1 MSDLSD
7 LTSAPAVTVTVVV
20 CRSDLGRLGAT
31 LSSLDRAVQR
41 LEQRTPLYLIDHSLD
56 EHYSD
61 EVRALLSDPGYSSL
75 LDIQHLVRTR
85 NPGFGSGHNSILS
98 LPMGDCHLILNPDV
112 ELQDDFLIRAR
123 QTLPEP
129 SDVAVLAPRG
139 TNDTG
144 QEEYLAKRYPSV
156 LVLLMRAF
164 APGWLQKPVQKQMSR
179 YELQDLPISG
189 PLQDVPLLSG
199 CCMVVQPR
207 AFRAVGGFEERFF
220 RYFEDYDLCMRL
232 LSEGRGVRDPSH
244 LMVHHGGQAA
254 RKGWRHILW
263 FLRGGLRFF
272 NSWGWRWV

>member
-7 LTSAPAVTVTVVV
+7 LTSAAAVTVTVVL
-20 CRSDLGRLGAT
+20 CRSDIGRLGAT

-56 EHYSD
+56 ERYSD

-112 ELQDDFLIRAR
+112 ELQDDFLIRVR
-123 QTLPEP
+123 QTMAEQ

-139 TNDTG
+139 TDELG
-144 QEEYLAKRYPSV
+144 KEEYLAKRYPSV

-164 APGWLQKPVQKQMSR
+164 APGWLQKPVHKQMSR

-207 AFRAVGGFEERFF
+207 AFRAVGGFDERFF
-220 RYFEDYDLCMRL
+220 LYFEDYDLCMRL
-232 LSEGRGVRDPSH
+232 LSEGRVVRDPSH
-244 LMVHHGGQAA
+244 LIVHHGGQAA

>member
-1 MSDLSD
+1 MSDLSEP
-7 LTSAPAVTVTVVV
+7 TSAPAVTVTVVL

-31 LSSLDRAVQR
+31 LSSLDRAAQR
-41 LEQRTPLYLIDHSLD
+41 LQLRTPLYLIDHSLD

-61 EVRALLSDPGYSSL
+61 EVGALLSDPGYSSL

-123 QTLPEP
+123 QTMAEQA
-129 SDVAVLAPRG
+129 DVAVLAPRG
-139 TNDTG
+139 ADELG
-144 QEEYLAKRYPSV
+144 KEEYLAKRYPSV

-164 APGWLQKPVQKQMSR
+164 APGWLQKPVHKQMSR

-199 CCMVVQPR
+199 CCMVVQPQ
-207 AFRAVGGFEERFF
+207 AFRAVGGFDERFF
-220 RYFEDYDLCMRL
+220 LYFEDYDLCMRL
-232 LSEGRGVRDPSH
+232 LSEGRVVRDPSH
-244 LMVHHGGQAA
+244 LIVHHGGQAA

>member
-7 LTSAPAVTVTVVV
+7 LTSAPAVTVTVVL
-20 CRSDLGRLGAT
+20 CRSDIGRLGAT
-31 LSSLDRAVQR
+31 LSKLDRAVQR

-56 EHYSD
+56 ERYSD

-112 ELQDDFLIRAR
+112 EMQDDFLIRVR
-123 QTLPEP
+123 QTMAEQA
-129 SDVAVLAPRG
+129 DVAVLAPRG
-139 TNDTG
+139 ADELG
-144 QEEYLAKRYPSV
+144 KEEYLAKRYPSV

-164 APGWLQKPVQKQMSR
+164 APGWLQKPVHKQMSR
-179 YELQDLPISG
+179 YELQDLPISD
-189 PLQDVPLLSG
+189 PLQDVPRLSG

-207 AFRAVGGFEERFF
+207 AFRAVGGFDERFF
-220 RYFEDYDLCMRL
+220 LYFEDYDLCMRL
-232 LSEGRGVRDPSH
+232 LSEGRVVRDPSH
-244 LMVHHGGQAA
+244 LIVHHGGQAA